1 MVDLFAPDGRQVTVS
16 LVIACASPAPG
27 NGEQRMVPV
36 LLTRFTRLSSGLGIV
51 LLLSPALLAQSFQS
65 NYGAGKYEEGVAVLV
80 DDQAITSV
88 VRHYREGYGYGIQ
101 LLRTSLS
108 GTNPVTIDI
117 TLPGAAFPQSA
128 VRATDGDIVICG
140 SITPAGRYDH
150 DALLLKV
157 TAAGTTVWTWTSA
170 NPGGEE
176 QFLCVDVLDDGY
188 AAGGVWRDGAD
199 SDALLARFGGS
210 GGLVWQ
216 DHYGTPADDQFTGIA
231 HDAGGI
237 VAVGVKHYTLDT
249 LINAFPV
256 QMIDKNA
263 LAMRTDLDGAQ
274 QWLRTWG
281 GSLADDAA
289 VDMIRRNDGSFVWTG
304 YTDTYPIGDTTAQG
318 DHFRHVFAMAI
329 NLTGDQL
336 WYAAYGDTVRNRQGW
351 SLLQAANDELLFAG
365 ENELGHRSNAFA
377 IRASSTGAFI
387 WERTY
392 PLQRT
397 DRLRDLLLMPDGG
410 FIGTGKCTGAQ
421 SGQVLLLRKNSS
433 GQ

>member
-1 MVDLFAPDGRQVTVS
+1 MIRGFLSCFVRQSFNVGV
-16 LVIACASPAPG
+16 A
-27 NGEQRMVPV
+27 
-36 LLTRFTRLSSGLGIV
+36 
-51 LLLSPALLAQSFQS
+51 LLLSPALSAQSFQS

-101 LLRTSLS
+101 LLRTSLT

-117 TLPGAAFPQSA
+117 PLSGAAFPQSA

-140 SITPAGRYDH
+140 SIIPTGRYDH

-157 TAAGTTVWTWTSA
+157 TAAGSTVWSWTSA
-170 NPGGEE
+170 EPGGEE

-188 AAGGVWRDGAD
+188 AAGGVWRQGAD
-199 SDALLARFGGS
+199 SDALLARFNGT
-210 GGLVWQ
+210 GGLIWQ
-216 DHYGTPADDQFTGIA
+216 DHYGTPADDQANGIA
-231 HDAGGI
+231 HDAGGL
-237 VAVGVKHYTLDT
+237 VAVGVKHYSKDTVINGLPVTL
-249 LINAFPV
+249 
-256 QMIDKNA
+256 IDKNA
-263 LAMRTDLDGAQ
+263 LVIRADLEGTQ
-274 QWLRTWG
+274 QWQRIWG

-289 VDMIRRNDGSFVWTG
+289 SKVIRRDDGSFVLTG
-304 YTDTYPIGDTTAQG
+304 YTDTYPLGDTTVQG
-318 DHFRHVFAMAI
+318 DHFRHVFAMGI
-329 NLTGDQL
+329 NLTGDMI
-336 WYAAYGDTVRNRQGW
+336 WGTAYGDTLRNRQGW
-351 SLLQAANDELLFAG
+351 TVLQATNNELLFAG
-365 ENELGHRSNAFA
+365 ENGLGHRSNAFA
-377 IRASSTGAFI
+377 IRAGSTGTPI

-410 FIGTGKCTGAQ
+410 FIGTGKCAGAQ